1 MPVDGRL
8 VVNAVVGS
16 VAPVAG
22 SSSAYDAGVLPIRQ
36 LLPREGNESAL
47 HPVLVSDETLLS
59 ECDVKR
65 LRRGGPGG
73 QHRNKVETAV
83 RLTHRPSGQIAEAS
97 EARSQL
103 ENRKVAL
110 RRLRFRLAMHVR
122 TPPVDDPHWHEVTRD
137 RKIAATPDARTG
149 PQLVAHVFNVLD
161 AVDQD
166 DAAAAKLLEVSR
178 SQLSRFL
185 KADRT
190 VLAAANQLRES
201 AGMRPLR

>member
-1 MPVDGRL
+1 M
-8 VVNAVVGS
+8 
-16 VAPVAG
+16 
-22 SSSAYDAGVLPIRQ
+22 LPIRQ

-47 HPVLVSDETLLS
+47 HPVLASDETLLADC
-59 ECDVKR
+59 EVKR

-83 RLTHRPSGQIAEAS
+83 RLLHRPTGLVAEAS

-110 RRLRFRLAMHVR
+110 RRLRLRLAMHVR
-122 TPPVDDPHWHEVTRD
+122 TPPVDDPHWHEVTRH

-149 PQLVAHVFNVLD
+149 PQLVAHVLNVLH

-166 DAAAAKLLEVSR
+166 DGAAAKLLDVSR

-190 VLAAANQLRES
+190 VLAAVNQTRADTGL
-201 AGMRPLR
+201 RPLR